1 MLFIDKNQIL
11 IYLSCYNIYYK
22 ISSITSFYSF
32 FFLYHRIYIT
42 EFKKCYKKKIQEFI
56 ASFNIHYLLSPS
68 SIYVTMI
75 IIFP

>member
-1 MLFIDKNQIL
+1 MLFIDKSQIL

-22 ISSITSFYSF
+22 ISSITSFYS
-32 FFLYHRIYIT
+32 LIYIT